1 MNFFL
6 ISFCVAFFSIDR
18 ITKLGALLFCTEP
31 LEVNSYLSFWLTYNR
46 GVSFSFFS
54 SDTPIFSRALL
65 LGILLITVLLAA
77 HTYKEWLKNNTITG
91 ELFVLIGSFSNL
103 LDRFFYG
110 AVIDFILFHYKE
122 WSFAIF
128 NIADVGIVLG
138 VALMG
143 YYSLRTQA

>member
-1 MNFFL
+1 MKRKL
-6 ISFCVAFFSIDR
+6 ISFCAAFFFIDR
-18 ITKLGALLFCTEP
+18 MTKLGALSLYKEP
-31 LEVNSYLSFWLTYNR
+31 FEVNSYLSFWLTYNR

-54 SDTPIFSRALL
+54 SDSLFFFIALSL
-65 LGILLITVLLAA
+65 FILLITLSLAA

-91 ELFVLIGSFSNL
+91 ELLVLIGSFSNL

-128 NIADVGIVLG
+128 NIADIGIVLG
-138 VALMG
+138 VALMA
-143 YYSLRTQA
+143 YHTLSSQE

>member
-1 MNFFL
+1 MKRKL
-6 ISFCVAFFSIDR
+6 ISFCAAFFFID
-18 ITKLGALLFCTEP
+18 IMTKLGDLSLYKEP
-31 LEVNSYLSFWLTYNR
+31 FEVNSYLSFWLTYNR

-54 SDTPIFSRALL
+54 SDSLFFFIALSL
-65 LGILLITVLLAA
+65 FILLITLLLAA

-91 ELFVLIGSFSNL
+91 ELLVLIGSFSNL

-128 NIADVGIVLG
+128 NIADIGIVLG
-138 VALMG
+138 VALMA
-143 YYSLRTQA
+143 YHTLSSQE

>member
-1 MNFFL
+1 M
-6 ISFCVAFFSIDR
+6 
-18 ITKLGALLFCTEP
+18 TKLGALSLYKEP
-31 LEVNSYLSFWLTYNR
+31 FEVNSYLSFWLTYNR

-54 SDTPIFSRALL
+54 SDSLFFFIALSL
-65 LGILLITVLLAA
+65 FILLITLSLAA

-91 ELFVLIGSFSNL
+91 ELLVLIGSFSNL

-128 NIADVGIVLG
+128 NIADIGIVLG
-138 VALMG
+138 VALMA
-143 YYSLRTQA
+143 YHTLSSQE